1 MAQRTIRGTIRYT
14 SNKPERLGQERGREY
29 FIITDQ
35 ADGARTVHAHCEID
49 DPPNVVRDVLMSL
62 DAAGQPLDATVR
74 LTVGDRFEGVG
85 SMRFTAVAAE
95 CETVSRRD
103 GRISQRLALKAPL
116 RCLGAHPICGDA
128 LALRLYDFR
137 RGPGREFYPDVM
149 LTSPDH
155 RGATG
160 PLLFPMGFGLEYVG
174 PESVTVAAGRF
185 AALHFRYVDT
195 AGQLLEEHPP
205 YDVWCTADGDYLFLK
220 GAVGGYMQT
229 YYELT
234 ELADSRA
241 AGTARP

>member
-1 MAQRTIRGTIRYT
+1 MGHRTIRGTIRYT

-35 ADGARTVHAHCEID
+35 ADGVRTVHAHCEID

-62 DAAGQPLDATVR
+62 DSAGRPLDATVR

-85 SMRFTAVAAE
+85 AMRFSEQVAE
-95 CETVSRRD
+95 CETFNRRD
-103 GRISQRLALKAPL
+103 GHISQRIDLVDRL

-128 LALRLYDFR
+128 LSLRLYDLA
-137 RGPGREFYPDVM
+137 RGPGRQFFPNLM

-160 PLLFPMGFGLEYVG
+160 PMLFPVGFGLEYVQA
-174 PESVTVAAGRF
+174 ETVAVAAGRF
-185 AALHFRYVDT
+185 DALHFRYVDT
-195 AGQLLEEHPP
+195 AGQLPEEHPP
-205 YDVWCTADGDYLFLK
+205 YDVWCTADGDYIFLK
-220 GAVGGYMQT
+220 GAVTGYMQT

-234 ELADSRA
+234 ELVGNRN
-241 AGTARP
+241 